1 MKNAVIL
8 RGIYGTCKE
17 NAINKII
24 DILNK
29 KNLSYEYINL
39 DIKENKNM
47 PRHYRNFNDLNYDYI
62 LIKLSD
68 GGEAS
73 LKPCIWI
80 NILKSN
86 NFNIYLFYLI
96 SDLKNIKKRIKNNIN
111 SKELK
116 NLYYKYNN
124 DINFINFS
132 KKIKLNEI
140 KINIDSC
147 DYLKII
153 INTLFR

>member
-17 NAINKII
+17 NTINRII

-29 KNLSYEYINL
+29 KHLSYKYIDL

-47 PRHYRNFNDLNYDYI
+47 PRHYRKFNDLNYDYI

-73 LKPCIWI
+73 LKPCTWI
-80 NILKSN
+80 NILKNN

-96 SDLKNIKKRIKNNIN
+96 SDLKNIKKRIKNMK

-124 DINFINFS
+124 DNNFINFS

-140 KINIDSC
+140 KINIDYC
-147 DYLKII
+147 DYFKII
-153 INTLFR
+153 TNALFK